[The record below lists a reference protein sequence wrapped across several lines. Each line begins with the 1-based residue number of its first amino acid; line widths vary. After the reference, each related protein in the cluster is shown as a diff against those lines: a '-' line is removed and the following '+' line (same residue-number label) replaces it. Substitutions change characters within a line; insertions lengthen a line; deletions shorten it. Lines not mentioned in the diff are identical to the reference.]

1 MPELHNYLNF
11 SGNIILTLPKA
22 KASIINLNSEA
33 KLKALKSCQNKFIF
47 TATHFVS
54 KNKDCL
60 FLYDWKDPSGKKVF
74 WGSPRSVWDEGFLG
88 VPNTF
93 N

>member
-54 KNKDCL
+54 KNKDVYFFMIGKIRL
-60 FLYDWKDPSGKKVF
+60 GRRFSG
-74 WGSPRSVWDEGFLG
+74 GPQLQHI
-88 VPNTF
+88 
-93 N
+93 